1 LPISREFFL
10 SSDMDD
16 VLRNESPDAMHDLN
30 LHDPTLIQDRCYI
43 DGQWVGDPIEP
54 IRNPADGTVVGK
66 VPSLG
71 AIEAGLAVS
80 AAASALGPWG
90 RRLASE
96 RAAPLRRWRDEIRKH
111 RQDLA
116 RLLTAEQG
124 KPLAEALGEIDY
136 AASFVEYYAEEAIR
150 VAGEILP
157 SHLPASRVLVTRNP
171 IGVCAAI
178 TPWNFPAAMI
188 TRKCAPALAAGCSI
202 VLKPAPETP
211 LSALALV
218 ELARRAEIPKG
229 VINVITGDAPSI
241 GRAWCDDPRVR
252 LIGFT
257 GSTEVGKLLMRQA
270 SQGVKKVTLELG
282 GNAPFIVFAD
292 ADLDAA
298 VEGAIAAKFRN
309 SGQTCICANR
319 LFVHDRVHDEFVARL
334 AQKVDRLVVG
344 NGLSPGTQTGPLINR
359 EAFDKVATLV
369 GGAVAGGARVV
380 VGGEP
385 HPLGGT
391 FFRPTV
397 LDHVDAS
404 MEISREEIFGPV
416 APVTRFATEEE
427 VIAMANDTPYGLAA
441 YFYGRDLG
449 QAFRVADQLEYG
461 MVGINATT
469 LGSAA
474 VPFGGVKESGIGR
487 EGSRHGIDEYLQLK
501 YLLIG
506 GL

>member
-1 LPISREFFL
+1 
-10 SSDMDD
+10 
-16 VLRNESPDAMHDLN
+16 
-30 LHDPTLIQDRCYI
+30 
-43 DGQWVGDPIEP
+43 
-54 IRNPADGTVVGK
+54 
-66 VPSLG
+66 
-71 AIEAGLAVS
+71 
-80 AAASALGPWG
+80 
-90 RRLASE
+90 
-96 RAAPLRRWRDEIRKH
+96 
-111 RQDLA
+111 
-116 RLLTAEQG
+116 
-124 KPLAEALGEIDY
+124 
-136 AASFVEYYAEEAIR
+136 
-150 VAGEILP
+150 
-157 SHLPASRVLVTRNP
+157 
-171 IGVCAAI
+171 
-178 TPWNFPAAMI
+178 
-188 TRKCAPALAAGCSI
+188 
-202 VLKPAPETP
+202 
-211 LSALALV
+211 
-218 ELARRAEIPKG
+218 
-229 VINVITGDAPSI
+229 
-241 GRAWCDDPRVR
+241 
-252 LIGFT
+252 
-257 GSTEVGKLLMRQA
+257 MRQA

-319 LFVHDRVHDEFVARL
+319 LFVHDRVHDAFVARL

-404 MEISREEIFGPV
+404 MEITREEIFGPV